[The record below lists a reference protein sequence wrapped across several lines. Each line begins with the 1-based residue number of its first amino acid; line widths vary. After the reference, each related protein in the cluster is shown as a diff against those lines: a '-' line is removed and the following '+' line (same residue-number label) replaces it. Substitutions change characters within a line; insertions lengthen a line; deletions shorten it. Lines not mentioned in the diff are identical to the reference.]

1 MKEKGYCGFISI
13 RHALILM
20 DLMKITV
27 SRMHEF
33 MENDPINT
41 TCYYKLHFDEHCY
54 RGSTLHR
61 NPRILMKPQ

>member
-27 SRMHEF
+27 LKMHKF
-33 MENDPINT
+33 VENDLINT
-41 TCYYKLHFDEHCY
+41 TCY
-54 RGSTLHR
+54 
-61 NPRILMKPQ
+61 

>member
-33 MENDPINT
+33 VENDPINT
-41 TCYYKLHFDEHCY
+41 TCY
-54 RGSTLHR
+54 
-61 NPRILMKPQ
+61 

>member
-33 MENDPINT
+33 MENDFINT
-41 TCYYKLHFDEHCY
+41 TCY
-54 RGSTLHR
+54 
-61 NPRILMKPQ
+61 